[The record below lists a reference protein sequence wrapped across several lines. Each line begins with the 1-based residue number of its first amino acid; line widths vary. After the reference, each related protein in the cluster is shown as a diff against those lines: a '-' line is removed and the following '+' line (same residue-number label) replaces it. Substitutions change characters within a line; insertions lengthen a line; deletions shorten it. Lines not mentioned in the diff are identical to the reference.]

1 MEVRGPPERCG
12 FVTSQRRATG
22 TVDAVHRILDVE
34 LAGRSS
40 DPSHLEHVLAV
51 IDVLFHRAVLRD
63 LAPVRR
69 DRHRVQLGRALHGMI
84 ADLGTDP
91 YAAVGDR
98 AAELVAA
105 MSSRDRA
112 AEVVR
117 LLAAADLPELG
128 TTAPA
133 EQAEREARAMNW
145 LGASSGAQAGQAD
158 VERYL
163 RRRLG
168 REVRVGRVAQ
178 LSGGFS
184 KTTILVEYDRG
195 DGPEEIVLRQIT
207 PGRDSHT
214 LAHEYHVLEF
224 AWKRGVDV
232 AEPLWLEPEHN
243 ALGEPFFA
251 SRRAAGS
258 NVGDVFGPEAG
269 TDARAGRE
277 LARAL
282 GRLHA
287 VDLAGLPSTP
297 VPPMASPDDLLVA
310 IAEQEELAAAAAG
323 RQREP
328 LAALLFE
335 WLRTNVPAALARP
348 VLLHGDPGFHNILIE
363 NGTLTAML
371 DWERA
376 RVGEAAQDLAYV
388 RPHVRRVLP
397 WKDFLAAYCEAGGEV
412 PDEARM
418 RFYSVWHE
426 TWRFVGAYRG
436 LGRLMSRP
444 ASLLD
449 GVLGLLHA
457 PRFLLAGVEN
467 AFEVTV

>member
-1 MEVRGPPERCG
+1 M
-12 FVTSQRRATG
+12 TSQSQATA

-34 LAGRSS
+34 LAGRTDDRSQ
-40 DPSHLEHVLAV
+40 LEHVLAV

-63 LAPVRR
+63 LAPIRR
-69 DRHRVQLGRALHGMI
+69 NRSRERLAEMLRGVI
-84 ADLGTDP
+84 PDLEANP
-91 YAAVGDR
+91 YRTVCER
-98 AAELVAA
+98 AAELVAEKSA
-105 MSSRDRA
+105 RDSS
-112 AEVVR
+112 AEIVR

-128 TTAPA
+128 STAPA
-133 EQAEREARAMNW
+133 AQAEREARAMNW
-145 LGASSGAQAGQAD
+145 LGTSSGAQTVHAD

-163 RRRLG
+163 RSRLG
-168 REVRVGRVAQ
+168 RDLRVARVAA

-184 KTTILVEYDRG
+184 KTTILVGYDCG

-232 AEPLWLEPEHN
+232 AEPLWIEPEQN
-243 ALGEPFFA
+243 ALGQPFFA

-269 TDARAGRE
+269 IDPQAGLE

-282 GRLHA
+282 GKLHA
-287 VDLAGLPSTP
+287 VDLAGLPTTP
-297 VPPMASPDDLLVA
+297 VPPMASPDDLPAA
-310 IAEQEELAAAAAG
+310 IAEQAQLAAAAAEAAG
-323 RQREP
+323 EALEP
-328 LAALLFE
+328 LHALLFA
-335 WLRTNVPAALARP
+335 WLRAHAPATLDRP

-388 RPHVRRVLP
+388 RPHVGRVLP
-397 WKDFLAAYCEAGGEV
+397 WKEFLAAYCEAGGEP
-412 PDEARM
+412 PDEERM

-436 LGRLMSRP
+436 LGRLMSRR

-457 PRFLLAGVEN
+457 PRFLLAGIEN
-467 AFEVTV
+467 AFEVTL